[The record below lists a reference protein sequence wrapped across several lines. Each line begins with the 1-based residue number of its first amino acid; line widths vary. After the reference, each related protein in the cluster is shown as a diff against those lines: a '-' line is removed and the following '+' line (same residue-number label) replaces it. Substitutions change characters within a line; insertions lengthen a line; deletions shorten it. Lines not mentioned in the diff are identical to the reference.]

1 MIEITIHLINH
12 MTNQNKLIS
21 IHLIVHMT
29 NKMQWGIVLI
39 ISSVFPP
46 QVISNSNAP
55 YGRHQ
60 SLQKINFSL
69 HIHISVNCNNTK
81 KKPLSY
87 VQISLLCYHLLY
99 EILGFLICKKVHFK
113 TQEKFKNQI
122 RVKLGPRII
131 LKFFQI
137 SSK

>member
-81 KKPLSY
+81 FKWAYIPM
-87 VQISLLCYHLLY
+87 VTHC
-99 EILGFLICKKVHFK
+99 LIGKGNDPNNSF
-113 TQEKFKNQI
+113 
-122 RVKLGPRII
+122 
-131 LKFFQI
+131 
-137 SSK
+137 